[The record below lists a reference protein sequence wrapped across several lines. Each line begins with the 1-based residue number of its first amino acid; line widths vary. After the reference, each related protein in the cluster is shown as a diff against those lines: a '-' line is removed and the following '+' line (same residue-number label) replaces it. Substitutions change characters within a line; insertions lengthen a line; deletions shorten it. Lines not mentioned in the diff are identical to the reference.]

1 MRKQGTIYI
10 AVLLSIFVISQISP
24 YPIQAASVQ
33 SGTKTT
39 GVSNSSLGTIP
50 LNSKIKATLEE
61 VNIWPQATGNI
72 VTYTLNYTNTGNS
85 SVSLMNFFSKV
96 VSPGGSIIL
105 GHPITNDVSKKNV
118 SSNESIRVTYYVNM
132 KQLNSLKGMKFPVY
146 VWDINAKDYLKHA
159 GTFTLPANYSNVTP
173 IGKSINTTMNNNPVA
188 AGSQSLEIYKYN
200 GKVYAK
206 VGFNLTNQGS
216 KVFEDP
222 GYKAYLVSAGGSI
235 FKLSISGSQTDYK
248 IQPNE
253 KKTIYYV
260 TEIPSYLKTDNMKLQ
275 FTQKDE
281 ALQLEY
287 AGSSYKLPA
296 AAMANLVVGKND
308 VKKIMVHNNI
318 IETELQNASVT
329 SEDGKGEWSFQLRM
343 KNTGNKAVTLPAYD
357 LAVNAKIGK
366 RFPLDSKGLSGLVIK
381 PMEEKIIPLR
391 VQIPLEIEQ
400 NTLQLEL
407 IESVSKEL
415 AGDTAAAGTVEATGT
430 KEPSAELKLPI
441 AYFTIPYVLHTDAQK
456 GQVYSAT
463 NSYGTFSYSLQSL
476 QRLPWKDEDILA
488 AKLNITNMQST
499 NLSLPDL
506 KGMLK
511 IDNDDLSASTEIMMD
526 KDVAVLGPGQSTN
539 INVIAHIPYTQEF
552 HTLKVNLFSS
562 EKDEKIPFLTLST
575 PNTMTAI
582 ESIKQGGS
590 YVVSGLG
597 RNAEIKENKTIV
609 YEGMNSNIVY
619 TEMLLGSEEKRQS
632 KMARLQAYYRTA
644 DGQLYE
650 AVSNQPDTPA
660 TPDVKQFITFS
671 AKLPKSAVTSD
682 LSLYIG
688 PGITGTKFT
697 EPGEAPTGYIDISA
711 LQLNPAVSR
720 PQTSLTQVSLY
731 PYQLS
736 VLNSKGWTVE
746 GSDSLN
752 ITMNYN
758 LQRENSYDMGNFNHK
773 LVLKMT
779 DAAGQSQEKNLNI
792 GTDLTVGNY
801 NTFMATFSSNQ
812 YKTLTGGF
820 YRLTLYDEL
829 MGERIELAS
838 QTYNL
843 SIEKAQETEK

>member
-1 MRKQGTIYI
+1 MRKHGTKYI
-10 AVLLSIFVISQISP
+10 AVLLGVFVISQISP

-33 SGTKTT
+33 SGTNIT
-39 GVSNSSLGTIP
+39 GVSNSSLGTIQ

-72 VTYTLNYTNTGNS
+72 VTYTLNYTNTGSS
-85 SVSLMNFFSKV
+85 SVSMMNFFSKV

-118 SSNESIRVTYYVNM
+118 LSKESVRVTYYVNM

-173 IGKSINTTMNNNPVA
+173 IGKSINTAMNNNPVT

-206 VGFNLTNQGS
+206 VGFNLTNRGS

-260 TEIPSYLKTDNMKLQ
+260 SEIPSYLKTDNMKIQ

-296 AAMANLVVGKND
+296 AAMANLVVGKNA
-308 VKKIMVHNNI
+308 VKKIMIHNNI

-329 SEDGKGEWSFQLRM
+329 SEDGKGDWSFQLRM
-343 KNTGNKAVTLPAYD
+343 KNTGNKVVTLPDYD
-357 LAVNAKIGK
+357 LAVNSRIGK
-366 RFPLDSKGLSGLVIK
+366 KFPLDSKGLSGLVIK
-381 PMEEKIIPLR
+381 PMEEKIIPLH
-391 VQIPLEIEQ
+391 VQIPLEVEQ

-415 AGDTAAAGTVEATGT
+415 AGNTAGGGTSEATGT
-430 KEPSAELKLPI
+430 KEPSADMKLPV

-488 AKLNITNMQST
+488 AKLNITNTQST

-506 KGMLK
+506 KGMIK
-511 IDNDDLSASTEIMMD
+511 IDHDDLPATEILMD
-526 KDVAVLGPGQSTN
+526 KGVAVLGPGQSTN

-552 HTLKVNLFSS
+552 HDLKVNLFSS

-575 PNTMTAI
+575 PSTMNAV

-597 RNAEIKENKTIV
+597 KHAKVNENKTIV

-650 AVSNQPDTPA
+650 AVSSQPDTPA
-660 TPDVKQFITFS
+660 TPDIKQFITFS

-682 LSLYIG
+682 LSLYLG
-688 PGITGTKFT
+688 PGITGNKFT
-697 EPGEAPTGYIDISA
+697 EPGEDPTGYIDISA
-711 LQLNPAVSR
+711 LRLNPAVSR
-720 PQTSLTQVSLY
+720 PQTSLSQVSLY

-758 LQRENSYDMGNFNHK
+758 LQRENSYDMGEFNHK

-779 DAAGQSQEKNLNI
+779 DSTGQSQEKSLNI

-812 YKTLTGGF
+812 YKTLRGGV

-838 QTYNL
+838 QAYNL
-843 SIEKAQETEK
+843 SIEKTPDTEK